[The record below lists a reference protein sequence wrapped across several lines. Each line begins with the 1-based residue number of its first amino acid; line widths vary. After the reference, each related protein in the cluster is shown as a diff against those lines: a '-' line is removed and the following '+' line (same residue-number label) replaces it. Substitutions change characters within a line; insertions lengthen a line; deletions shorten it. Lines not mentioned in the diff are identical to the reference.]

1 MIVDADVVPGKVEG
15 SEEVIA
21 SDVNDTDV
29 GVNVLVLEDID
40 VEVDIILVIVDA
52 DVGNIVGSE

>member
-29 GVNVLVLEDID
+29 GVNVLEDID